1 MTDLEN
7 GTLVRHNTLGV
18 GKIVALEPNAV
29 HVFFPG
35 GETRFATKLRL
46 PAARPL
52 LRTEGVE
59 PNEWLAGLSAFTL
72 DTKEGRYALAAS
84 FMTHEEAAQRF
95 LAAHRGGFGSAPFRA
110 ATWRDAQEAWAE
122 AFPPGAGE
130 TLLAAGDHA
139 EITKRLLKIVKLGA
153 ALHPPGDVAD
163 VKEALAAPETAGP
176 FLSALFELVS
186 VPSPGRARFD
196 KLFAAARALPV
207 DPAHQWLVATLF
219 PFLAA
224 PSRHVVLRP
233 KITCTAAERLGCD
246 LRYEVAPTWTTYSAL
261 RAFSVQLLERL
272 TPLGAKDFVDVEA
285 FLRALATTRRPAKG
299 VSR

>member
-1 MTDLEN
+1 VTPARRAGGVYRRAAKRSTRRIHRFRSRRYDRSPKRKADGPLTDLEN

-110 ATWRDAQEAWAE
+110 ATWTGTENRSS
-122 AFPPGAGE
+122 
-130 TLLAAGDHA
+130 TS
-139 EITKRLLKIVKLGA
+139 RR
-153 ALHPPGDVAD
+153 
-163 VKEALAAPETAGP
+163 P
-176 FLSALFELVS
+176 FTQS
-186 VPSPGRARFD
+186 V
-196 KLFAAARALPV
+196 
-207 DPAHQWLVATLF
+207 
-219 PFLAA
+219 
-224 PSRHVVLRP
+224 
-233 KITCTAAERLGCD
+233 TAAFSPNGRYSPMTPATGFSRSAVARRRSSPSLSPDCAKEPGLVKRMPRS
-246 LRYEVAPTWTTYSAL
+246 LRRCLWA
-261 RAFSVQLLERL
+261 
-272 TPLGAKDFVDVEA
+272 G
-285 FLRALATTRRPAKG
+285 ATTG
-299 VSR
+299 